1 MLATTNSTAA
11 SSQSPLPICTIAAV
25 LMTPTPRKIASRRF
39 FAPAKSAYA
48 PSTGAMIATM
58 ASASVVAVA
67 NRSVATAGGRLS
79 AATDAKYTGKTAV
92 MMVHWKAEL
101 AQS

>member
-1 MLATTNSTAA
+1 
-11 SSQSPLPICTIAAV
+11 
-25 LMTPTPRKIASRRF
+25 
-39 FAPAKSAYA
+39 
-48 PSTGAMIATM
+48 MIATM

-79 AATDAKYTGKTAV
+79 AATDEKYTGKTAV
-92 MMVHWKAEL
+92 MMVHWKAEF